1 MSLECMMY
9 SRVCCHHQNRIKQ
22 DVGFRVWAV
31 KNLTAAKLRILSTLA
46 LDSHIMH
53 TPTLVCTLRS

>member
-22 DVGFRVWAV
+22 DAGFRVWAV
-31 KNLTAAKLRILSTLA
+31 EEF
-46 LDSHIMH
+46 DSCEITH
-53 TPTLVCTLRS
+53 S